1 MAPRESGVQKKQK
14 MSSDGGAM
22 IRLRW
27 SLCSSDC
34 SIPSRVTSRWV
45 ITTIHNEQCLLRHSN
60 VLLSTICLPLL
71 WFDSELAL
79 FWKLLNLVPLNL
91 WLPLSMKTS
100 QSTRISPDPT
110 TPHLLKEDFSTMMKS
125 CPRPWSPPEMA
136 LQSIPFH
143 DMLSWV
149 LPFTN
154 PSDYYWGSRGLRHPC
169 HRSYHWLPERIGWF
183 NSRLLKLSGTHLSLK
198 PTNTS
203 SILYVQL
210 CSLAWIKKTQ
220 SSLFTFPF

>member
-1 MAPRESGVQKKQK
+1 
-14 MSSDGGAM
+14 M

-60 VLLSTICLPLL
+60 LLLSTICLPLL

-110 TPHLLKEDFSTMMKS
+110 TPHLLKEDFSTIMKS
-125 CPRPWSPPEMA
+125 CPGPTALAEMA

-143 DMLSWV
+143 NMLSWV

-154 PSDYYWGSRGLRHPC
+154 PSDYYRGSRGLRHPC

-198 PTNTS
+198 TTNISSLTRNYTGRLRWAIDVYTS
-203 SILYVQL
+203 KTSLGRGQTVQL
-210 CSLAWIKKTQ
+210 
-220 SSLFTFPF
+220 TF

>member
-1 MAPRESGVQKKQK
+1 
-14 MSSDGGAM
+14 
-22 IRLRW
+22 
-27 SLCSSDC
+27 
-34 SIPSRVTSRWV
+34 
-45 ITTIHNEQCLLRHSN
+45 
-60 VLLSTICLPLL
+60 
-71 WFDSELAL
+71 
-79 FWKLLNLVPLNL
+79 
-91 WLPLSMKTS
+91 MKTS

-154 PSDYYWGSRGLRHPC
+154 PSDYYRGSRGLRHPC
-169 HRSYHWLPERIGWF
+169 HRTYHWLPERIGWF

-198 PTNTS
+198 ATNIS
-203 SILYVQL
+203 SITRNYTICTTVLI
-210 CSLAWIKKTQ
+210 SLDKKDTK
-220 SSLFTFPF
+220 FTVYFPLLTSHVPWYEGPKKQFSNL